1 MRIDAR
7 GFGGAPVVVPGITVW
22 HGFGMRLLSVVPLS
36 TLLMVVGCQ
45 RSVAPAVPVPLAPAG
60 PPDFVHD
67 DLPKAIAAALAEH
80 KLVFVDAWA
89 PWCHTCLSMQHGVLD
104 TAALGAFADRVV
116 FAAVD
121 TDRPVNASFLKAHP
135 VSLWPT
141 FFVLDPK
148 LPDGPP
154 LAMHPGSMSLP
165 ATLAFIQDAVAR
177 RTVAAPPQPAD
188 LALARAHEALAD
200 GAIDGAV
207 AAFDDAL
214 ATIGVGDPRRV
225 DVVLAAA
232 WARVKSLDAA
242 GCARFIE
249 AHHDEVTGGAA
260 FDLQGALLACADK
273 LTDSAQQRRLRD
285 QARVDLQALITSPPV
300 GAAIDD
306 RADGMATLAELETT
320 LGNPDGAEAMHAQ
333 RLRLLEDA
341 VAKATTEQQAQVHD
355 YARMN
360 SLFALGRGAEAV
372 TLLQARA
379 AAIPDDY
386 EPRARLASAL
396 FRLQRFDEA
405 RVAIDD
411 AIRLSYGPRRLRYLL
426 LKADI
431 DTARADLPA
440 ARAALLAVVNY
451 GAALDLAMKAEGLV
465 KTATERLRALDA
477 VSTTPAP
484 VAPAIVH

>member
-1 MRIDAR
+1 MGIGCSRSPAATPPPA
-7 GFGGAPVVVPGITVW
+7 APVSG
-22 HGFGMRLLSVVPLS
+22 H
-36 TLLMVVGCQ
+36 
-45 RSVAPAVPVPLAPAG
+45 AG
-60 PPDFVHD
+60 PTFIHD
-67 DLPKAIAAALAEH
+67 DLATATALALAEQ
-80 KLVFVDAWA
+80 KLLFVDAWA

-165 ATLAFIQDAVAR
+165 ATLAFVQDAVAR
-177 RTVAAPPQPAD
+177 HQAHTPQPAD
-188 LALARAHEALAD
+188 VALARAHAALAD

-214 ATIGVGDPRRV
+214 ATIGVDDPRRG

-232 WARVKSLDAA
+232 WARVKSFDPA
-242 GCARFIE
+242 GCVRFIE
-249 AHHDEVTGGAA
+249 AHHDEVAGGAA
-260 FDLQGALLACADK
+260 FDLQGALLACVDK
-273 LTDSAQQRRLRD
+273 LTDSAQQRRLRN
-285 QARVDLQALITSPPV
+285 QARVDLQALITSPPA
-300 GAAIDD
+300 GAAVDD
-306 RADGMATLAELETT
+306 RADGMATLAELEAT

-333 RLRLLEDA
+333 RLRLLDDA
-341 VAKATTEQQAQVHD
+341 VAKTTTEQQAQVHD

-440 ARAALLAVVNY
+440 ARAALQAVVDY

>member
-1 MRIDAR
+1 MGIGCSRSPAATPPSA
-7 GFGGAPVVVPGITVW
+7 APVPG
-22 HGFGMRLLSVVPLS
+22 H
-36 TLLMVVGCQ
+36 
-45 RSVAPAVPVPLAPAG
+45 AG
-60 PPDFVHD
+60 PTFIHD
-67 DLPKAIAAALAEH
+67 DLATATALAVAEQ
-80 KLVFVDAWA
+80 KLLFVDAWA

-121 TDRPVNASFLKAHP
+121 TDRPGNAPFLKAHP

-141 FFVLDPK
+141 FFVLDPQ

-165 ATLAFIQDAVAR
+165 ATLAFVADAVAR
-177 RTVAAPPQPAD
+177 HQAHIPQPAD
-188 LALARAHEALAD
+188 LALARAHAALAD

-273 LTDSAQQRRLRD
+273 LTDTAQQRRLRD
-285 QARVDLQALITSPPV
+285 QARVDLQALITSPPA
-300 GAAIDD
+300 GAAVDD
-306 RADGMATLAELETT
+306 RADGMATLADLETT

-333 RLRLLEDA
+333 RLRLLDDA
-341 VAKATTEQQAQVHD
+341 VAKATTQQQAQVHD

-379 AAIPDDY
+379 AALPDDY

-405 RVAIDD
+405 RVAVDD

-431 DTARADLPA
+431 DTARSDLPA
-440 ARAALLAVVNY
+440 ARAALLAVVSF
-451 GAALDLAMKAEGLV
+451 GAALDTAMKAEGSV
-465 KTATERLRALDA
+465 KTAAERLRALDA
-477 VSTTPAP
+477 VSPPPAP